1 MSDGEVY
8 QCDLDILTEMM
19 EDYDIKPDDTVAD
32 LLEAIREADA
42 DEEGEE

>member
-32 LLEAIREADA
+32 FLEAVREAENED
-42 DEEGEE
+42 D